1 MTQWT
6 TKYQMSTNPHS
17 ENEKQREIEALK
29 KELDLRDEDN
39 QLLYLENKRL
49 IEMEE
54 SHKKL
59 NGKLREQIKKLE
71 EDAKEMLNYP

>member
-17 ENEKQREIEALK
+17 ENEKQREIDALK
-29 KELDLRDEDN
+29 KELDLKDEDN

-49 IEMEE
+49 IEMEQ

-71 EDAKEMLNYP
+71 EDAK

>member
-17 ENEKQREIEALK
+17 ENEKQREIDALK
-29 KELDLRDEDN
+29 KELDLKDEDN

>member
-1 MTQWT
+1 
-6 TKYQMSTNPHS
+6 MSINPHS
-17 ENEKQREIEALK
+17 ENEKQREIDALK
-29 KELDLRDEDN
+29 KELDLKDEDN

-59 NGKLREQIKKLE
+59 NGKLQEQIKKLK

>member
-6 TKYQMSTNPHS
+6 TKYQMSINPHS
-17 ENEKQREIEALK
+17 ENEKQREIDALK

>member
-1 MTQWT
+1 
-6 TKYQMSTNPHS
+6 MSTNPHS
-17 ENEKQREIEALK
+17 ENEKQREIDALK
-29 KELDLRDEDN
+29 KELDLKDEDN

-59 NGKLREQIKKLE
+59 NGKLQEQIKKLK

>member
-1 MTQWT
+1 
-6 TKYQMSTNPHS
+6 MSINPHS
-17 ENEKQREIEALK
+17 ENEKQREIDALK
-29 KELDLRDEDN
+29 KELDLKDEDN

-54 SHKKL
+54 SHRKL
-59 NGKLREQIKKLE
+59 NGKLQEQIKKLK

>member
-6 TKYQMSTNPHS
+6 TKYQMSINPHS
-17 ENEKQREIEALK
+17 ENEKQREIDALK
-29 KELDLRDEDN
+29 KELDLKDEDN

-54 SHKKL
+54 SHRKL
-59 NGKLREQIKKLE
+59 NGKLQEQIKKLK

>member
-1 MTQWT
+1 
-6 TKYQMSTNPHS
+6 MSTNPHS

-29 KELDLRDEDN
+29 KELDLKDEDN

-71 EDAKEMLNYP
+71 EDAK

>member
-6 TKYQMSTNPHS
+6 TKYQMSINPHS
-17 ENEKQREIEALK
+17 ENEKQREIDALK
-29 KELDLRDEDN
+29 KELDLKDEDN

-59 NGKLREQIKKLE
+59 NGKLQEQIKKLK

>member
-1 MTQWT
+1 
-6 TKYQMSTNPHS
+6 MSINPHS
-17 ENEKQREIEALK
+17 ENEKQREIDALK
-29 KELDLRDEDN
+29 KELDLKDEDN

>member
-6 TKYQMSTNPHS
+6 TKYQMSINPHS
-17 ENEKQREIEALK
+17 ENEKQREIDALK

-59 NGKLREQIKKLE
+59 NGKLQEQIKKLK

>member
-6 TKYQMSTNPHS
+6 TKYQMSINPHS
-17 ENEKQREIEALK
+17 ENEKQREIDALK

-71 EDAKEMLNYP
+71 EDAKEILNWE

>member
-1 MTQWT
+1 
-6 TKYQMSTNPHS
+6 MSINPHS
-17 ENEKQREIEALK
+17 ENEKQREIDALK

>member
-1 MTQWT
+1 
-6 TKYQMSTNPHS
+6 MSTNPHS

-29 KELDLRDEDN
+29 KELDLKDEDN

-59 NGKLREQIKKLE
+59 NGKLQEQIKKLK

>member
-1 MTQWT
+1 
-6 TKYQMSTNPHS
+6 MSINPHS
-17 ENEKQREIEALK
+17 ENEKQREIDALK

-59 NGKLREQIKKLE
+59 NGKLQEQIKKLK

>member
-1 MTQWT
+1 
-6 TKYQMSTNPHS
+6 MSINPYS
-17 ENEKQREIEALK
+17 ENEKQREIDALK
-29 KELDLRDEDN
+29 KELDLKDEDN

-59 NGKLREQIKKLE
+59 NGKLQEQIKKLK

>member
-6 TKYQMSTNPHS
+6 TSYQKSINHLS
-17 ENEKQREIEALK
+17 ENDKQREIETLK
-29 KELDLRDEDN
+29 KERDLKDEEI

-49 IEMEE
+49 IEMEQ

-71 EDAKEMLNYP
+71 EDAKEMLNWE

>member
-17 ENEKQREIEALK
+17 ENEKQREIDALK
-29 KELDLRDEDN
+29 KELDLKDEDN

-59 NGKLREQIKKLE
+59 NGKLQEQIKKLK

>member
-6 TKYQMSTNPHS
+6 TKYQMSINPHS
-17 ENEKQREIEALK
+17 ENEKQREIDALK
-29 KELDLRDEDN
+29 KELDLKDEDN

>member
-17 ENEKQREIEALK
+17 ENEKQRQIEALK
-29 KELDLRDEDN
+29 KELDLKDEDN

-59 NGKLREQIKKLE
+59 NGKLQEQIKKLE

>member
-1 MTQWT
+1 
-6 TKYQMSTNPHS
+6 MSINPHS
-17 ENEKQREIEALK
+17 ENEKQREIDALK
-29 KELDLRDEDN
+29 KELDLKDEDN

-59 NGKLREQIKKLE
+59 NGKLREQIKKLK

>member
-17 ENEKQREIEALK
+17 ENEKQREIDALK
-29 KELDLRDEDN
+29 KELDLKDEDN

-59 NGKLREQIKKLE
+59 NGKLQEQIKKLE
-71 EDAKEMLNYP
+71 EDAK